1 MRRYASIVL
10 LMLPQLACAMDFR
23 VSVGSESFSW
33 KEYDNSGSRLLEED
47 GLRHFVA
54 FDANNSI
61 DNYWDS
67 DFSGRVYSGTV
78 DYDGQTQSG
87 RPVSTDTD
95 YDGFQLE
102 AGFRYY
108 PISQNRVSLNQGRG
122 GIRMAVG
129 VDTWRRKLH
138 DATLPDNTVVLG
150 YTEEYT
156 TTYGRLAAYYG
167 GGGRYTL
174 NAGVKYPFVT
184 NESVGLEALGLPSD
198 VTLHPQGRFSPY
210 ANIEL
215 QLNRNWGVQLYYD
228 SYHFAE
234 SDAETVGTATVIQP
248 KINQQVI
255 GGKVS
260 FLF

>member
-1 MRRYASIVL
+1 MRRSTLIVL
-10 LMLPQLACAMDFR
+10 LMLPQLAGAMDFR
-23 VSVGSESFSW
+23 ISAGTESFNW
-33 KEYDNSGSRLLEED
+33 KEYDSSGIRLLKED

-54 FDANNSI
+54 FDANNTI
-61 DNYWDS
+61 DSYWDS
-67 DFSGRVYSGTV
+67 DFSGRLYSGTV

-87 RPVSTDTD
+87 IKVATDTD

-108 PISQNRVSLNQGRG
+108 PVSQNRVSLNQGRG

-129 VDTWRRKLH
+129 VDVWRRKLN
-138 DATLPDNTVVLG
+138 DARLSDGSVILG

-167 GGGRYTL
+167 GGGWYTL
-174 NAGVKYPFVT
+174 SAGVKYPFVT
-184 NESVGLEALGLPSD
+184 TEHVSLKDIGLPSD
-198 VTLHPQGRFSPY
+198 VTLRPQGRFSPY

-215 QLNRNWGVQLYYD
+215 QLSRHWGVQLYYD
-228 SYHFAE
+228 SYNFAE
-234 SDAETVGTATVIQP
+234 SDSEMVGIYSVTQP
-248 KINQQVI
+248 KIKQQVI